1 MMGFIA
7 NYVYMKIVLVN
18 QKIYE
23 TSKLQAEWTKIWCIL
38 RSLHCPKEDK
48 TTILVYTLTNLYIL
62 QSLGQLLKEFKYV

>member
-38 RSLHCPKEDK
+38 RSLHCPKEGK
-48 TTILVYTLTNLYIL
+48 TTILA
-62 QSLGQLLKEFKYV
+62 